1 MDNSAKGNIA
11 AASLILGV
19 ATAVFVSAA
28 SETGNFPLDSIEKPA
43 TSTSASPEATPSES
57 EAPKAVYSP
66 QPSLT
71 SSPSA
76 KPTPKVTTIR
86 ISPVAYSKSIS
97 STKDYAKG
105 KLKKKFPKS
114 WKKQWNCLNPLWK
127 HESSWNYKAKNPYS
141 GAYGIPQSLPASK
154 MKAAGKDW
162 KTNPRTQVR
171 WGLDH
176 YIYKR
181 YGTPCKAWGHFKNK
195 GWY

>member
-1 MDNSAKGNIA
+1 MGSDMRGNIA
-11 AASLILGV
+11 AIGLCLGV
-19 ATAVFVSAA
+19 VVAVSMQAA
-28 SETGNFPLDSIEKPA
+28 SDMGVNPLENNAVS
-43 TSTSASPEATPSES
+43 SSQSPEATPSKS
-57 EAPKAVYSP
+57 EAPTAVN

-71 SSPSA
+71 SSPS
-76 KPTPKVTTIR
+76 PTVIH
-86 ISPVAYSKSIS
+86 ISPVAYSKSVS
-97 STKDYAKG
+97 GTKDYAKY

-127 HESSWNYKAKNPYS
+127 HESSWNHKAKNPYS
-141 GAYGIPQSLPASK
+141 GAYGIPQSLPGSK

-162 KTNPRTQVR
+162 KTNPHTQVR

-181 YGTPCKAWGHFKNK
+181 YGTPCTAWSHFKHK